1 MPRYRIEFRRE
12 WITGRW
18 GFTDRVFTELG
29 GRVADPVRLENA
41 WVVEYKGRPFP
52 LGRLLTQLLNIQ
64 REDFERFGTIFDITE
79 VPRQAE
85 DSQPTGPHVVPDEH
99 SVDQVD

>member
-1 MPRYRIEFRRE
+1 MPRYRIEFSRE

-18 GFTDRVFTELG
+18 GFTDRVFNDLG
-29 GRVADPVRLENA
+29 GRLADPKRLENA

-64 REDFERFGTIFDITE
+64 RADFERFGTIFDITE
-79 VPRQAE
+79 IPREPQGQAS
-85 DSQPTGPHVVPDEH
+85 DGPRFTPDKTSADH
-99 SVDQVD
+99 